1 MTGLTLYPLVL
12 TYAHIYKGVLMEKFD
27 SGIMRFFDV
36 ETMINKKFDMTKE
49 QIVWLPVAKIA
60 EIIGVPMTVGSC
72 TQIGVWAT
80 KKGLRKGRSKN
91 QRLILMPTPNMEQ

>member
-1 MTGLTLYPLVL
+1 MTALTLYPPVL
-12 TYAHIYKGVLMEKFD
+12 TYWHVQKGVLMEKFD

-36 ETMINKKFDMTKE
+36 ETMVNKKFDMAKE
-49 QIVWLPVAKIA
+49 QIVWLPVSKIA

-80 KKGLRKGRSKN
+80 KKGLKKGRSKN
-91 QRLILMPTPNMEQ
+91 QRLVLMPMPNMEQ